1 MNLFE
6 VERIDGS
13 VPTAQPRLEITW
25 DLRFGAA
32 RVAGEPEIRG
42 CFCPALLINMHK
54 VYCVNETTYNLVV
67 HAATI
72 AREQNAQDMDKARDQ
87 FKAVLKT
94 IEPPMKEKIYSIPDL
109 AMSYG
114 AAAFNSA
121 NQWLT
126 RHKDEFPIKEFSFNN
141 HLGGFMTYSE
151 FQLMLG
157 WMRERYIYT
166 PQRKVEKP
174 KQDKLAKTLAEPKP
188 RISEER
194 ITISVHGL
202 ALTVGKAEAL
212 KIAQSIMNQ
221 IGG

>member
-1 MNLFE
+1 MKYYTLHELMVTVNRHIQCNTNFPSDHLLQNIHYFE
-6 VERIDGS
+6 HS
-13 VPTAQPRLEITW
+13 
-25 DLRFGAA
+25 
-32 RVAGEPEIRG
+32 
-42 CFCPALLINMHK
+42 K
-54 VYCVNETTYNLVV
+54 VTKFVNETTYNLVV

-72 AREQNAQDMDKARDQ
+72 AREQNAQDLNKAREQ
-87 FKAVLKT
+87 FKAALKT

-126 RHKDEFPIKEFSFNN
+126 RHKDEYPIKEFSFNN
-141 HLGGFMTYSE
+141 HLGIFMTYSE
-151 FQLMLG
+151 FQLMLS
-157 WMRERYIYT
+157 WMREHYIYN
-166 PQRKVEKP
+166 PQKRVEKP
-174 KQDKLAKTLAEPKP
+174 KNEKLEKTLAQPKP

-202 ALTVGKAEAL
+202 ALSVGRAEAL

-221 IGG
+221 LGG

>member
-1 MNLFE
+1 MKYYTLHELMITVNRHIQCNTNFPSDHLLPNIHYFE
-6 VERIDGS
+6 HS
-13 VPTAQPRLEITW
+13 
-25 DLRFGAA
+25 
-32 RVAGEPEIRG
+32 
-42 CFCPALLINMHK
+42 K
-54 VYCVNETTYNLVV
+54 VTKFVNETTYNLVV

-72 AREQNAQDMDKARDQ
+72 AREQNAQDMTKARDQ

-114 AAAFNSA
+114 AAAFNAA

-126 RHKDEFPIKEFSFNN
+126 HHKDEFPIKEFSFEN
-141 HLGGFMTYSE
+141 HIGVFMTYSE

-157 WMRERYIYT
+157 WMREHYIYT
-166 PQRKVEKP
+166 PQKRAEKP
-174 KQDKLAKTLAEPKP
+174 KNEKLEKTLAEPKP

-202 ALTVGKAEAL
+202 ALTVGKTEAL

>member
-1 MNLFE
+1 MKYYTLHELMVTVNRHIRCNTNFASDHLLPNIHYFE
-6 VERIDGS
+6 HS
-13 VPTAQPRLEITW
+13 
-25 DLRFGAA
+25 
-32 RVAGEPEIRG
+32 
-42 CFCPALLINMHK
+42 K
-54 VYCVNETTYNLVV
+54 VTKFVNETTYNLVV
-67 HAATI
+67 HEATI

-114 AAAFNSA
+114 AAAFNAA

-126 RHKDEFPIKEFSFNN
+126 HHKDEFPIKEFSFNN
-141 HLGGFMTYSE
+141 HLGVFMTYSE
-151 FQLMLG
+151 FQIMLS
-157 WMRERYIYT
+157 WMREHYIYT
-166 PQRKVEKP
+166 PQKRVEKP
-174 KQDKLAKTLAEPKP
+174 KNEKLEKTLAQPKP

-202 ALTVGKAEAL
+202 ALSVGKAEAL

-221 IGG
+221 LGG